1 MSADDVVPPMR
12 ITLVRRSSTLWAGAV
27 CQTQV
32 ICGSCTGVP
41 IQPNRMMSNFT
52 LAPSGEIS
60 FSRCSSGMLLVGMP
74 ITVPSR
80 LAPLYS

>member
-1 MSADDVVPPMR
+1 M
-12 ITLVRRSSTLWAGAV
+12 

-41 IQPNRMMSNFT
+41 IQPNRSISNFT

-80 LAPLYS
+80 LATLYR